1 MKRCGKGNEVG
12 KMLPLLT
19 RLRVEEKTRCRAL
32 GNEVKDLRIRK
43 ERGKVNMD
51 GDGTCVVG

>member
-1 MKRCGKGNEVG
+1 MKRRGKWNEVG
-12 KMLPLLT
+12 KMLPLPT
-19 RLRVEEKTRCRAL
+19 RLRVEEKARRRTL
-32 GNEVKDLRIRK
+32 GNDVEDLRIRK

>member
-1 MKRCGKGNEVG
+1 
-12 KMLPLLT
+12 MLPLPT
-19 RLRVEEKTRCRAL
+19 RLRVEEKARRRTL
-32 GNEVKDLRIRK
+32 GNDVEDLRIRK